1 MKTKRYAFNTVI
13 TIPIDAVKTCMKAE
27 LIGKFR
33 NLAIN
38 LLQKIF
44 HFEEFTL

>member
-13 TIPIDAVKTCMKAE
+13 TIPIDAVKTCMKGA

-38 LLQKIF
+38 STGIGKP
-44 HFEEFTL
+44 HPPK